1 MSERTRNQLFDAY
14 FTANPMGE
22 VFCDHGRVQ
31 AMLDVEAALA
41 RAQAKVGLIP
51 STAVAPIEAACRA
64 ELYDFAALGQAIA
77 SAGNSAIPL
86 VKALGKRIASVAPE
100 AERYVHLGATSQ
112 DVMDSGLVLQL
123 GAALRLVERDLI
135 QLGDVLAQQAERYA
149 STPMAGRTWLQQA
162 TPVTLGMKIAS
173 WLGAVT
179 RSRQRL
185 RELKP
190 RLLCLQFGG
199 ASGTLAALGDQAL
212 PVAHALAEELGLK
225 LPDQPWHTQR
235 DRLVEFG
242 AVLGL
247 IAGGLG
253 KMGRDISLL
262 MQTEAAEVFEPSAPG
277 KGGSSTM
284 PHKRNPV
291 GSAVL
296 ISAATRVPGLLS
308 ILFSAMPQEHERSLG
323 LWHAEWETLPEMCC
337 VVSGALAQAQ
347 LVGQGLRH
355 RQCLFAKGGQRAGG
369 AAKLQHQQTRLQLTE
384 TLPVAGDCAEPTG
397 DLHAQRDRRCMLQ
410 PGPARQRSCPVTL
423 GLGGKNVPQPRQI
436 MFDQLDR
443 TAQLQHQAGVHHI
456 LAGSAQMHITFGAGI
471 FAGDQLAEGLDQG
484 NRRVACGGDGVAEG
498 IYVVERSQAG
508 LGNGRDGRLRDQP
521 DLSLGPGQRRFEI
534 QHALQTPLVAEHFSH
549 AVGGEVGVEQLVAR
563 AHRHNTSLGGA
574 YPATG
579 MRQPITDRGANTPPL
594 WAGAS

>member
-247 IAGGLG
+247 IAGSLG

-323 LWHAEWETLPEMCC
+323 LWHAEWETLPEICC
-337 VVSGALAQAQ
+337 VVSGALAQA
-347 LVGQGLRH
+347 LNMAQGLEVDAERM
-355 RQCLFAKGGQRAGG
+355 
-369 AAKLQHQQTRLQLTE
+369 TRNLDLTHG
-384 TLPVAGDCAEPTG
+384 LVLAEAVSIV
-397 DLHAQRDRRCMLQ
+397 LAQRVGRE
-410 PGPARQRSCPVTL
+410 A
-423 GLGGKNVPQPRQI
+423 
-436 MFDQLDR
+436 
-443 TAQLQHQAGVHHI
+443 AHH
-456 LAGSAQMHITFGAGI
+456 LLEQCCKRA
-471 FAGDQLAEGLDQG
+471 
-484 NRRVACGGDGVAEG
+484 
-498 IYVVERSQAG
+498 
-508 LGNGRDGRLRDQP
+508 
-521 DLSLGPGQRRFEI
+521 
-534 QHALQTPLVAEHFSH
+534 VAEHRH
-549 AVGGEVGVEQLVAR
+549 LRAVLGEEPEISAQLSADELDRLLDPAHYLGQATTWVERAR
-563 AHRHNTSLGGA
+563 AEHFALA
-574 YPATG
+574 
-579 MRQPITDRGANTPPL
+579 Q
-594 WAGAS
+594 